1 MLDVDLKATFVACQ
15 EVGKRLLGLGRK
27 GKIINMVG
35 IISFIANTDI
45 VPYAASK
52 GGVLQAT
59 KASSNE

>member
-27 GKIINMVG
+27 WKIINIVG

-45 VPYAASK
+45 APASK

-59 KASSNE
+59 IASRNE

>member
-15 EVGKRLLGLGRK
+15 EVGKRPLGLGRK
-27 GKIINMVG
+27 RRIINMVG

-45 VPYAASK
+45 APASK

>member
-45 VPYAASK
+45 APASK